1 MIGSILLLLGSLF
14 YLIGAIGVLVEEFR
28 ESIIWGLFG
37 LFTQVTN
44 VLFAILY
51 FKRCKRW
58 LGLMLIGILLIIL
71 GTILFT
77 SMFETL

>member
-1 MIGSILLLLGSLF
+1 MIGFLLIFVGLLLYLF
-14 YLIGAIGVLVEEFR
+14 GAIGVLIEEFK

-37 LFTQVTN
+37 LFTQVVN

-58 LGLMLIGILLIIL
+58 LGLMLIGFLLIII
-71 GTILFT
+71 GTVLL
-77 SMFETL
+77 SGSLEVL

>member
-1 MIGSILLLLGSLF
+1 MIGSILLLLGVLF

-37 LFTQVTN
+37 LFTQVVN

-58 LGLMLIGILLIIL
+58 LGLMLIGFLLIIL
-71 GTILFT
+71 GAIVST
-77 SMFETL
+77 

>member
-58 LGLMLIGILLIIL
+58 LGLMLIGFLLIII
-71 GTILFT
+71 GTVLL
-77 SMFETL
+77 SGSLEVL

>member
-1 MIGSILLLLGSLF
+1 MIGSILLLLGALF

-37 LFTQVTN
+37 LFTQVAN
-44 VLFAILY
+44 ILFAILY

-58 LGLMLIGILLIIL
+58 LGLMLIGLLLIVL

-77 SMFETL
+77 SMFEAL